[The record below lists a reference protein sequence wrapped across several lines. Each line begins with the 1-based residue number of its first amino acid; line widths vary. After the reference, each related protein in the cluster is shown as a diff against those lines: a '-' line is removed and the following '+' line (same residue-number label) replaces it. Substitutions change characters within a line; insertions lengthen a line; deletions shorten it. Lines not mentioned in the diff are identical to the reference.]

1 MEDWL
6 NMDQAARD
14 AAYNNAA
21 GVAGSAEIVA
31 GWREAS
37 AALRAARPEHLD
49 LPYGTA
55 ERQKWDLFP
64 AAYSGAPCLVFI
76 HGGYWQRNA
85 KDGFSCMAEGA
96 LARGWSAAL
105 PGYTLAPQA
114 SLSEIVD
121 EIRAALDWFAARA
134 ASYGIA
140 GPVVLSGWSAG
151 GHLAACAADHPRVAG
166 TIAICGVFDV
176 APIRDTYLNAALSL
190 SDADI
195 ENCSPLRAP
204 AKKRVAVVW
213 GAAELPG
220 LVWQSEN
227 FVAAR
232 AKAGL
237 PGGAMPIAG
246 ANHFSVLEHLRHRQG
261 AMLDVAGLLARG

>member
-1 MEDWL
+1 MEQWSR
-6 NMDQAARD
+6 MDRAARD

-21 GVAGSAEIVA
+21 GVAGSADISA

-37 AALRAARPEHLD
+37 ARLRVARPEKLD
-49 LPYGTA
+49 LPYGPA

-64 AAYSGAPCLVFI
+64 ASDPGAPCLGFI

-85 KDGFSCMAEGA
+85 KDGFACMVEGA
-96 LARGWSAAL
+96 LARGWSTAL

-114 SLSEIVD
+114 TLAEIVA
-121 EIRAALDWFAARA
+121 EISAALDWFAANA
-134 ASYGIA
+134 ASHGIA
-140 GPVVLSGWSAG
+140 GKLVLSGWSAG

-166 TIAICGVFDV
+166 TIAISGVFDV
-176 APIRDTYLNAALSL
+176 APIRDTYLNDAVRL

-195 ENCSPLRAP
+195 AACSPLRKL

-220 LVWQSEN
+220 LVWQSETY
-227 FVAAR
+227 VAAR

-237 PGGAMPIAG
+237 PGGAMPVAG
-246 ANHFSVLEHLRHRQG
+246 ANHFTMLEHLRHPQG
-261 AMLDVAGLLARG
+261 AMLDVAAALVA